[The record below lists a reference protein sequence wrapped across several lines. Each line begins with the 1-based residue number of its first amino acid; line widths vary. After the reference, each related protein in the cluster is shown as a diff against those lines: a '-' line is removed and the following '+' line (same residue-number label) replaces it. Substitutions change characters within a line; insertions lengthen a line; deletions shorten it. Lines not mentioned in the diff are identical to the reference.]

1 MIKVL
6 KILGHERRD
15 LEMLERLY
23 VSELKVNMPEVIQKR
38 AVSYQATA
46 VVGWFEKWGETHR
59 LHILE
64 KVIKSFGFH
73 HAVHVIALQKV
84 DSLE

>member
-46 VVGWFEKWGETHR
+46 VVG
-59 LHILE
+59 
-64 KVIKSFGFH
+64 
-73 HAVHVIALQKV
+73 
-84 DSLE
+84 